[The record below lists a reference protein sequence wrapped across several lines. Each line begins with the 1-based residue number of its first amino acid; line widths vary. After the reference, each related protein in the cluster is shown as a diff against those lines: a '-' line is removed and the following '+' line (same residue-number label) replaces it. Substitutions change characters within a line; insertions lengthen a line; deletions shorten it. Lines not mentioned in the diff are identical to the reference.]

1 MFERF
6 TERAR
11 WAMHWARSEASR
23 LGSPR
28 LSSEHLLLGVLHE
41 EKSFFYAETAED
53 LIGKIEKALPRGGA
67 IPAGADMP
75 LSDEAKLILSTTA
88 QGADGLAHGSIDVLH
103 LLWALVKHKETHA
116 GRLLAEAGITLD
128 QVEAE
133 MKERRYH

>member
-11 WAMHWARSEASR
+11 WAIHWARSEAGR

-28 LSSEHLLLGVLHE
+28 MSPEHLLLGVLHE
-41 EKSFFYAETAED
+41 EKSFFYAENAED
-53 LIGKIEKALPRGGA
+53 LIGKIEKTVPRGSP
-67 IPAGADMP
+67 IPATADMP
-75 LSDEAKLILSTTA
+75 LSDEAKRILSTTA
-88 QGADGLAHGSIDVLH
+88 EGANGLAHGSIDVLH